1 MARANR
7 IMSQIN
13 AVKGRTL
20 SVNSRLATLGAA
32 AFLGFGTMLA
42 AGWYGNATIGA
53 ASEAAVN
60 IQKEVDTVGA
70 MRLANVDLVLVAMD
84 SIIDRDEKVIQPER
98 VEIIAKSLKVLK
110 EGTASARRLAT
121 EIGKPALLET
131 FDGDLQMMEKAV
143 AVDLKTMIE
152 AGAPMEAFSSLDDA
166 VDAGGERMTA
176 ALGALAEEG
185 SALLE
190 ARVNDAQV
198 ASGQSMFY
206 QIVIGLLG
214 MGTLLGMIVYH
225 GNMLRR
231 GIFAVR
237 DSMQRILSGDLNTVV
252 AATARGDEIGDMAR
266 SAEAFRLAAV
276 EKRGLE
282 QASEESRSRNDAERH
297 NREALA
303 REDERQIRAAVEAL
317 GRGLTRLSDG
327 DLSVAILE
335 PFRADLEQLRIDF
348 NGTVERLRN
357 VMAEVK
363 DNTGSIQSNSGQMR
377 AAADDLARR
386 TEQQAASL
394 EETSAALDEIMT
406 TVRTATERAEEAGR
420 MVDSTKASAV
430 ESERIVSDAMA
441 AMDRIEG
448 ASSEIGKI
456 INVID
461 EIAFQTNLLALNAG
475 VEAARAGEAG
485 KGFAVVAQEVRELAQ
500 RAAGAAKDI
509 KSLVTRS
516 SDEVKTG
523 SRLVQATGESLGRIG
538 GDVLRIH
545 EHMAS
550 IVTAAREQAA
560 GLQEINVAV
569 NQMDQ
574 VTQQNAAMVE
584 ETNAASHTL
593 AQDAENLTRLVGQ
606 FQIHEGVRASVGSPR
621 AVSAASRPA
630 PSPARSLVSKVAGA
644 FSSSAAVRGNAQA
657 AAENWEE
664 F

>member
-7 IMSQIN
+7 IMSHEN
-13 AVKGRTL
+13 TAKGRTL

-60 IQKEVDTVGA
+60 IQDEVDTVGA

-84 SIIDRDEKVIQPER
+84 SIIDREEKAIQPER
-98 VEIIAKSLKVLK
+98 VEIIARSLKVLK
-110 EGTASARRLAT
+110 EGTASARALAA

-176 ALGALAEEG
+176 ALGALAAEG

-190 ARVNDAQV
+190 ARVHDAQL
-198 ASGQSMFY
+198 ASAQSMQY
-206 QIVIGLLG
+206 QIAIGLLG
-214 MGTLLGMIVYH
+214 MVTLLGLIVYH

-237 DSMQRILSGDLNTVV
+237 DSMQRILSGDLNTSV
-252 AATARGDEIGDMAR
+252 AATDRGDEIGEMAR
-266 SAEAFRLAAV
+266 CAEAFRLAAV
-276 EKRGLE
+276 EKRRLE
-282 QASEESRSRNDAERH
+282 EANENTRSRNETERH
-297 NREALA
+297 DREAIA
-303 REDERQIRAAVEAL
+303 REDERQVRIAVEAL
-317 GRGLTRLSDG
+317 GRGLTRLSEG

-335 PFRADLEQLRIDF
+335 PFRADLEQLRSDF

-406 TVRTATERAEEAGR
+406 TVRTATARAEEAGR
-420 MVDSTKASAV
+420 MVDSTKESAV

-441 AMDRIEG
+441 AMQRIEG

-550 IVTAAREQAA
+550 IVTAAREQTS

-606 FQIHEGVRASVGSPR
+606 FQIREGARASVGSPR
-621 AVSAASRPA
+621 AVSTASRPA
-630 PSPARSLVSKVAGA
+630 PSPARNLVSKVAGA
-644 FSSSAAVRGNAQA
+644 FSSSAAVRGNTQA

>member
-1 MARANR
+1 
-7 IMSQIN
+7 MSHEN
-13 AVKGRTL
+13 SAKGRTL
-20 SVNSRLATLGAA
+20 SVSSRLATLGAA
-32 AFLGFGTMLA
+32 AFIGFGAMLA
-42 AGWYGNATIGA
+42 AGWYGGTTIRA
-53 ASEAAVN
+53 ASEAAVS
-60 IQKEVDTVGA
+60 IQNNVDQVEA

-84 SIIDRDEKVIQPER
+84 SIIDRDEKAIQPARLET
-98 VEIIAKSLKVLK
+98 IAASLKTLK
-110 EGTASARRLAT
+110 DGSEAAKRLAA
-121 EIGKPALLET
+121 ELGKPALL
-131 FDGDLQMMEKAV
+131 DSYAGDLQQIETAIS
-143 AVDLKTMIE
+143 VDLKKMIE
-152 AGAPMEAFSSLDDA
+152 EGAPIEAFAAIDDA
-166 VDAGGERMTA
+166 IDSGGERMTT

-185 SALLE
+185 SALLQ
-190 ARVNDAQV
+190 ARVNDAQH
-198 ASGQSMFY
+198 ASSTSIQY
-206 QIVIGLLG
+206 QIAIGLFG
-214 MGTLLGMIVYH
+214 MITLLGMIVYH

-252 AATARGDEIGDMAR
+252 AATERGDEIGEMAR
-266 SAEAFRLAAV
+266 SAEAFRHAAV
-276 EKRGLE
+276 EKRALE
-282 QASEESRSRNDAERH
+282 QANEETRAKIETERH
-297 NREALA
+297 GREAVA
-303 REDERQIRAAVEAL
+303 RDDEQQVKVAVEAL
-317 GRGLTRLSDG
+317 GRGLNRLSDG
-327 DLSVAILE
+327 DLTVVLLD
-335 PFRADLEQLRIDF
+335 PFRADLEQLRTDF
-348 NGTVERLRN
+348 NNTVERLRN

-394 EETSAALDEIMT
+394 EETSAALEEIMT
-406 TVRTATERAEEAGR
+406 TVRTATARAEEAGQ

-441 AMDRIEG
+441 AMQRIEG

-516 SDEVKTG
+516 SEEVKTG

-538 GDVLRIH
+538 GDVLRNH
-545 EHMAS
+545 EHMSS
-550 IVTAAREQAA
+550 IVTAAREQTS

-569 NQMDQ
+569 TQMDQ

-593 AQDAENLTRLVGQ
+593 AQDAENLSRLVGQ
-606 FQIHEGVRASVGSPR
+606 FQIREGARASVGSPR
-621 AVSAASRPA
+621 AVSTASRPA
-630 PSPARSLVSKVAGA
+630 PSPARNLVSKVAGA
-644 FSSSAAVRGNAQA
+644 FSSSAASRGNAQA

>member
-1 MARANR
+1 
-7 IMSQIN
+7 MSKETT
-13 AVKGRTL
+13 AKGRTL
-20 SVNSRLATLGAA
+20 SVNYRLATLGAA
-32 AFLGFGTMLA
+32 AFVGFGSMIVAGLFGGA
-42 AGWYGNATIGA
+42 AIRS
-53 ASEAAVN
+53 ASEAAVS
-60 IQKEVDTVGA
+60 IQNEVDAVQT

-84 SIIDRDEKVIQPER
+84 SIIDRDERAIQPARLET
-98 VEIIAKSLKVLK
+98 ITKSLKVLK
-110 EGTASARRLAT
+110 DGSATAKALAVD
-121 EIGKPALLET
+121 IGQPTLPDT
-131 FDGDLQMMEKAV
+131 FEGDLQQIEQAIS
-143 AVDLKTMIE
+143 VDLKKMVE
-152 AGAPMEAFSSLDDA
+152 EGAPFEAFAAIDDA
-166 VDAGGERMTA
+166 IDEGGERMATMLGTLA
-176 ALGALAEEG
+176 AEG

-190 ARVNDAQV
+190 ARVNDAQA
-198 ASGQSMFY
+198 ASAKSIQY
-206 QIVIGLLG
+206 QIGIGLLG
-214 MGTLLGMIVYH
+214 MVMLLGLLVYH

-237 DSMQRILSGDLNTVV
+237 DSMRRILAGDLNTAVE
-252 AATARGDEIGDMAR
+252 ATDRGDEIGDMAR
-266 SAEAFRLAAV
+266 SAEAFRQGAV
-276 EKRGLE
+276 EKRALE
-282 QASEESRSRNDAERH
+282 QTSEDTRERIETERRG
-297 NREALA
+297 REAA
-303 REDERQIRAAVEAL
+303 ASEDERQVRTAVEAL
-317 GRGLTRLSDG
+317 GRGLNRLSEG
-327 DLSVAILE
+327 DLTSTLLE
-335 PFRADLEQLRIDF
+335 PFRADLEQLRHDF
-348 NGTVERLRN
+348 NNTVERLRN

-394 EETSAALDEIMT
+394 EETSAALEEIMT
-406 TVRTATERAEEAGR
+406 TVRTATARAEEAGH
-420 MVDSTKASAV
+420 MVDATKANAV
-430 ESERIVSDAMA
+430 ESERIVNDAMA
-441 AMDRIEG
+441 AMQRIEG

-509 KSLVTRS
+509 KGLITRS
-516 SDEVKTG
+516 SEEVKTG

-545 EHMAS
+545 EHMVS
-550 IVTAAREQAA
+550 IVTAAREQAS

-569 NQMDQ
+569 TQMDQ

-584 ETNAASHTL
+584 ETNAVSHTL

-606 FQIHEGVRASVGSPR
+606 FQIREGARASVGSPR
-621 AVSAASRPA
+621 AASVASRPA

-644 FSSSAAVRGNAQA
+644 FSSSAASRGNAQA

>member
-1 MARANR
+1 
-7 IMSQIN
+7 MSHEN
-13 AVKGRTL
+13 AAKGRTL
-20 SVNSRLATLGAA
+20 SVSSRLATLGAA
-32 AFLGFGTMLA
+32 AFLGFGSMLA
-42 AGWYGNATIGA
+42 AGWYGGGLIQA
-53 ASEAAVN
+53 ASQSAVS
-60 IQKEVDTVGA
+60 IQNQVDQVGA
-70 MRLANVDLVLVAMD
+70 MRLANLDLVLVAMD
-84 SIIDRDEKVIQPER
+84 SIIDREEKAIQPARLET
-98 VEIIAKSLKVLK
+98 IAKSLKTLK
-110 EGTASARRLAT
+110 DGAGPAKALAA
-121 EIGKPALLET
+121 ELGKPAMLDT
-131 FDGDLQMMEKAV
+131 FEGDLQQIEKAI
-143 AVDLKTMIE
+143 AVDLKAMIE
-152 AGAPMEAFSSLDDA
+152 QGAPIEAFAAIDDA
-166 VDAGGERMTA
+166 IDGGGEQMTA
-176 ALGALAEEG
+176 TLTALAAEG

-190 ARVNDAQV
+190 ARVNDAER
-198 ASGQSMFY
+198 ASAQSLQY
-206 QIVIGLLG
+206 QIAIGLLG
-214 MGTLLGMIVYH
+214 MIALLGMIVYH

-237 DSMQRILSGDLNTVV
+237 DSMQRILSGDLNTAV
-252 AATARGDEIGDMAR
+252 AATERGDEIGDMAR
-266 SAEAFRLAAV
+266 SAEAFRQAAV

-282 QASEESRSRNDAERH
+282 QASEETRTHIETERH
-297 NREALA
+297 GREAIA
-303 REDERQIRAAVEAL
+303 REDERQVRMAVEAL
-317 GRGLTRLSDG
+317 GRGLNKLSEG
-327 DLSVAILE
+327 DLTVSILE

-348 NGTVERLRN
+348 NDTVDRLRN
-357 VMAEVK
+357 VMGEVK

-394 EETSAALDEIMT
+394 EETSAALEEIMT
-406 TVRTATERAEEAGR
+406 TVRTATARAEEAGR

-441 AMDRIEG
+441 AMQRIEG

-550 IVTAAREQAA
+550 IVTAAREQAS

-569 NQMDQ
+569 TRMDQ

-593 AQDAENLTRLVGQ
+593 AQDAESLTRLVGQ
-606 FQIHEGVRASVGSPR
+606 FHIREGARASAGSPR
-621 AVSAASRPA
+621 AVSTASRPA

-644 FSSSAAVRGNAQA
+644 FSSNAAVKGNALA

>member
-1 MARANR
+1 
-7 IMSQIN
+7 MSHEN
-13 AVKGRTL
+13 STKGRTL
-20 SVNSRLATLGAA
+20 SVSSRLATLGAA
-32 AFLGFGTMLA
+32 AFLGFGAMLA
-42 AGWYGNATIGA
+42 AGWYGGTTIRA
-53 ASEAAVN
+53 ASEAAVS
-60 IQKEVDTVGA
+60 IQNNVDVVEA

-84 SIIDRDEKVIQPER
+84 SIIDRDEKAIQPER
-98 VEIIAKSLKVLK
+98 LETIATSLKTLK
-110 EGTASARRLAT
+110 DGSEAAKRLAA
-121 EIGKPALLET
+121 ELGKPALL
-131 FDGDLQMMEKAV
+131 DSYAGDLQQIETAIS
-143 AVDLKTMIE
+143 VDLKKMIE
-152 AGAPMEAFSSLDDA
+152 EGAPIEAFAAIDDA
-166 VDAGGERMTA
+166 IDSGGERMTVM
-176 ALGALAEEG
+176 LGTLAEEG
-185 SALLE
+185 SVLLQ
-190 ARVNDAQV
+190 ARVNDAQH
-198 ASGQSMFY
+198 ASSTSIRY
-206 QIVIGLLG
+206 QIAIGLFG
-214 MGTLLGMIVYH
+214 MITLLGMIVYH

-252 AATARGDEIGDMAR
+252 AATERGDEIGEMAR
-266 SAEAFRLAAV
+266 SAEAFRHAAV

-282 QASEESRSRNDAERH
+282 QANEETRAKIETERH
-297 NREALA
+297 GREAIA
-303 REDERQIRAAVEAL
+303 RDDEQQVKVAVEAL
-317 GRGLTRLSDG
+317 GRGLNRLSDG
-327 DLSVAILE
+327 DLTVVLLD
-335 PFRADLEQLRIDF
+335 PFRADLEQLRTDF
-348 NGTVERLRN
+348 NNTVERLRN

-394 EETSAALDEIMT
+394 EETSAALEEIMT
-406 TVRTATERAEEAGR
+406 TVRTATARAEEAGQ

-430 ESERIVSDAMA
+430 ESERIVGDAMA
-441 AMDRIEG
+441 AMQRIEG

-545 EHMAS
+545 EHMSS
-550 IVTAAREQAA
+550 IVTAAREQTS

-569 NQMDQ
+569 TQMDQ

-593 AQDAENLTRLVGQ
+593 AQDAENLSRLVGQ
-606 FQIHEGVRASVGSPR
+606 FQIREGARASVGSPR
-621 AVSAASRPA
+621 AVSTASRPA

-644 FSSSAAVRGNAQA
+644 FSSSAASRGNAQV

>member
-1 MARANR
+1 
-7 IMSQIN
+7 MSHEN
-13 AVKGRTL
+13 AAKGRTL
-20 SVNSRLATLGAA
+20 SVSSRLATLGAA
-32 AFLGFGTMLA
+32 AFLGFGAMLA
-42 AGWYGNATIGA
+42 AGWYGGTVVHS
-53 ASEAAVN
+53 ASDAAVA
-60 IQKEVDTVGA
+60 IQEHVDHVEA

-84 SIIDRDEKVIQPER
+84 SIIDRDEKAIQPER
-98 VEIIAKSLKVLK
+98 LEIISKSLKTLK
-110 EGTASARRLAT
+110 DGVVWARALASD
-121 EIGKPALLET
+121 IGKPTILDT
-131 FDGDLQMMEKAV
+131 FEADLQEIEKAI

-152 AGAPMEAFSSLDDA
+152 QGAPMEAFAALDDA
-166 VDAGGERMTA
+166 IDGGGERISA
-176 ALGALAEEG
+176 SLGALAGEG

-190 ARVNDAQV
+190 ARVGDAQL
-198 ASGQSMFY
+198 ASTHSIQYQSA
-206 QIVIGLLG
+206 IGLFG
-214 MGTLLGMIVYH
+214 MITLLGLVVYH

-237 DSMQRILSGDLNTVV
+237 DSMQRILSGDLNTAV
-252 AATARGDEIGDMAR
+252 AATERGDEIGEMAR
-266 SAEAFRLAAV
+266 SAEAFRHAAV
-276 EKRGLE
+276 EKRQLE
-282 QASEESRSRNDAERH
+282 QANDETRAHIETERQGRESG
-297 NREALA
+297 A
-303 REDERQIRAAVEAL
+303 REDEQQVRKAVEAL
-317 GRGLTRLSDG
+317 GRGLKRLSDG
-327 DLSVAILE
+327 DLSVAILD

-348 NGTVERLRN
+348 NNTIERLRN

-394 EETSAALDEIMT
+394 EETSAALEEIMT
-406 TVRTATERAEEAGR
+406 TVRTSTARAEEAGQ

-441 AMDRIEG
+441 AMQRIEG

-550 IVTAAREQAA
+550 IVTAAREQTS

-569 NQMDQ
+569 TQMDQ
-574 VTQQNAAMVE
+574 MTQKNAAMVE

-606 FQIHEGVRASVGSPR
+606 FQIHEGARASVGSPR

-644 FSSSAAVRGNAQA
+644 FSSSAASKGSALA
-657 AAENWEE
+657 AADTWEE